1 VGAPVPETDETAAV
15 VKAMAGRLEAMLTS
29 AESARRFDLMIVL
42 YTTERDYPWGT
53 LRSTHA
59 SKTKVV
65 LEEKRIRYRIENLRT
80 GDLWKKPPEMLAR
93 HPLGKVPY
101 IEDEGV
107 TIYDSTVID
116 EYLDD
121 RYGSPRL
128 LPDEPLAR
136 ARVRQLE
143 QFADEALLAGNLPLI
158 WMPYW
163 SEPDKREV
171 ERMEK
176 GREGLRRRDLPFIEK
191 MLEAAPAG
199 GSLCGGFSMA
209 DVPMMVLA
217 MVLEV
222 DQLALEEFPRVERY
236 LKQLRLRP
244 SYRAIS
250 PRTKVAEAS
259 ELR

>member
-1 VGAPVPETDETAAV
+1 
-15 VKAMAGRLEAMLTS
+15 
-29 AESARRFDLMIVL
+29 MIVL

-65 LEEKRIRYRIENLRT
+65 LEEKRIRYRIENLRP

-101 IEDEGV
+101 IEDDGL
-107 TIYDSTVID
+107 TLYDSTVID
-116 EYLDD
+116 EYLED
-121 RYGSPRL
+121 RYGPPRL
-128 LPDEPLAR
+128 LPDDPAAR
-136 ARVRQLE
+136 ALVRELE
-143 QFADEALLAGNLPLI
+143 QFADEALLGGNLPPI
-158 WMPYW
+158 WMAYW
-163 SEPDKREV
+163 SEPDKRDSA
-171 ERMEK
+171 RMEQ
-176 GREGLRRRDLPFIEK
+176 GREGLRRRDLPYIER
-191 MLEAAPAG
+191 MLAEAPAG
-199 GSLCGGFSMA
+199 GFIRGAFSMA

-222 DQLALEEFPRVERY
+222 DRLPLANLPRVERY
-236 LKQLRLRP
+236 LDELRRRP

>member
-1 VGAPVPETDETAAV
+1 
-15 VKAMAGRLEAMLTS
+15 
-29 AESARRFDLMIVL
+29 MIIL

-59 SKTKVV
+59 SKTKIV
-65 LEEKRIRYRIENLRT
+65 LEEKRLPYRIENLPP
-80 GDLWKKPPEMLAR
+80 GHLWKKPPEMTAR

-101 IEDEGV
+101 IEEDGRI
-107 TIYDSTVID
+107 IYDSTVID
-116 EYLDD
+116 EYLEE
-121 RYGSPRL
+121 RYSWPRL
-128 LPDEPLAR
+128 MPEDPYER
-136 ARVRQLE
+136 SRVRMIE
-143 QFADEALLAGNLPLI
+143 QFADEAMLAGSLPPI

-163 SEPDKREV
+163 SEPEKRDK

-176 GREGLRRRDLPFIEK
+176 GREGLRNRDLPYLEK
-191 MLEAAPAG
+191 VLGEV
-199 GSLCGGFSMA
+199 GSPYICENFSMA

-222 DQLALEEFPRVERY
+222 DQPTLEHFPRVDKY
-236 LKQLRLRP
+236 LASLRERP

-259 ELR
+259 SLQRIG